1 MIVEREFSKLTRTI
15 CLLLCTAL
23 VSLGAIGCE
32 KEEPPPPVPPAE
44 VHAITVKPQ
53 TVPVSASFV
62 AQIESA
68 HQVDIVARVNG
79 FLEKILYEEGE
90 VVKEGQDMFL
100 IDQKPFLAQVESAK
114 GALEN
119 NQAQLWTAEVNLERI
134 QPLVQLDAASKSDLD
149 QAIGAVKSARAAVHQ
164 AEANLKQATLDL
176 SYTEIKSPVTGVSG
190 EAEVREGTYLSIG
203 PGGYLTYVALL
214 DPIWVNF
221 SISQNQVSNF
231 DQDVEAGRIIPP
243 PNDEFTIQ
251 LYLSDNSKYPHTGK
265 LSFVDPTFNPD
276 TGTFLIRAELPNP
289 DTALR
294 PGMFVKAELHG
305 AKRANALVVP
315 QRAVQQTSNG
325 HVVFLVN
332 KEGTAEV
339 RPVIVGPWTG
349 DDWIIDNGLTEGEV
363 VITDGFMR
371 LAPGMPVKVLAADAR
386 KPDATKPEATKQQ
399 DAAPQAP
406 EQKSD

>member
-1 MIVEREFSKLTRTI
+1 M
-15 CLLLCTAL
+15 
-23 VSLGAIGCE
+23 
-32 KEEPPPPVPPAE
+32 PPAE
-44 VHAITVKPQ
+44 VHAITLNPR

-79 FLEKILYEEGE
+79 FLEKILYKEGE
-90 VVKEGQDMFL
+90 VVKDGQALFL

-134 QPLVQLDAASKSDLD
+134 QPLVELDAASKSDLD
-149 QAIGAVKSARAAVHQ
+149 QAIGAVKSAKAAVHQ
-164 AEANLKQATLDL
+164 AEANLQQASLNL
-176 SYTEIKSPVTGVSG
+176 SYTEIKSPVTGVTG
-190 EAEVREGTYLSIG
+190 QARVREGAYLSVG
-203 PGGYLTYVALL
+203 TGGYLTFVAQL

-221 SISQNQVSNF
+221 SISQNQLSKF
-231 DQDVEAGRIIPP
+231 SADVESGRIIPP
-243 PNDEFTIQ
+243 AAGQFTIQ
-251 LYLSDNSKYPHTGK
+251 LFLSDDTRYPHTGT
-265 LSFVDPTFNPD
+265 LNFINPTFNPN

-289 DTALR
+289 DTILR

-332 KEGTAEV
+332 EQGKAEV
-339 RPVIVGPWTG
+339 RPVIVGPWTA
-349 DDWIIDNGLTEGEV
+349 DDWIIESGLSAGEV
-363 VITDGFMR
+363 VISDGFMR
-371 LAPGMPVKVLAADAR
+371 LAPGMPVKVLEGKA
-386 KPDATKPEATKQQ
+386 KQEETRQ
-399 DAAPQAP
+399 APQAQ
-406 EQKSD
+406 EAKAE

>member
-1 MIVEREFSKLTRTI
+1 MIAEREFSKLFRTTSSVFF
-15 CLLLCTAL
+15 TAII
-23 VSLGAIGCE
+23 SLGLLGCE
-32 KEEPPPPVPPAE
+32 KEEPPAPTPPAE
-44 VHAITVKPQ
+44 VHAITLKPK

-90 VVKEGQDMFL
+90 VVKEGQDLFL

-119 NQAQLWTAEVNLERI
+119 NQAQLWTAEVNLKRI
-134 QPLVQLDAASKSDLD
+134 QPLVELDAASKSDLD
-149 QAIGAVKSARAAVHQ
+149 QALGAVKSASADVHQ
-164 AEANLKQATLDL
+164 AEAQLLQANLNL

-190 EAEVREGTYLSIG
+190 EAKVREGAYLSVG
-203 PGGYLTYVALL
+203 AGGYLTYVALL

-221 SISQNQVSNF
+221 SISQNQVAKFNT
-231 DQDVEAGRIIPP
+231 DVDSGKIIPP

-251 LYLSDNSKYPHTGK
+251 LFLGDDSKYPHTGT
-265 LSFVDPTFNPD
+265 LNFIDPTFNPD

-289 DTALR
+289 DRLLR
-294 PGMFVKAELHG
+294 PGMFVTAELHG
-305 AKRANALVVP
+305 SKRANALVVP

-325 HVVFLVN
+325 HVVFLVDE
-332 KEGTAEV
+332 EGVAEV
-339 RPVIVGPWTG
+339 RPVIVGPWAG
-349 DDWIIDNGLTEGEV
+349 DDWIIDSGLAEGEV

-371 LAPGMPVKVLAADAR
+371 LAPGMQVKVIASEPPAS
-386 KPDATKPEATKQQ
+386 KPEA
-399 DAAPQAP
+399 APAP
-406 EQKSD
+406 ETKSD